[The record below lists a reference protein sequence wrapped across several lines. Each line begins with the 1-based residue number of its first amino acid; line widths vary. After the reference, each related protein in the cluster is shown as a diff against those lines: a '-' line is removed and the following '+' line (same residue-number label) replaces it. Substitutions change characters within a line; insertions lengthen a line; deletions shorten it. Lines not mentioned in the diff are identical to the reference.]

1 MKKLTLLSAL
11 LLSTVSLSAFAD
23 KGYYQNGGFTNSQQA
38 VTQASQVSSMSDD
51 QYVVLQGKLVKQ
63 LDKDNFTFR
72 DASGE
77 ITVDIDD
84 DAWRGLNVTPND
96 EIRLY
101 GEIDKSLVG
110 TEVDVHRVEKVN

>member
-1 MKKLTLLSAL
+1 MKKRTLISAL
-11 LLSTVSLSAFAD
+11 VLSTVSLSAFAD
-23 KGYYQNGGFTNSQQA
+23 KGHYQNGGFNNSQQA

-84 DAWRGLNVTPND
+84 DAWLGQNITPND
-96 EIRLY
+96 EIKLY
-101 GEIDKSLVG
+101 GEVDKSLVG
-110 TEVDVHRVEKVN
+110 TEVEVHRVEKLN